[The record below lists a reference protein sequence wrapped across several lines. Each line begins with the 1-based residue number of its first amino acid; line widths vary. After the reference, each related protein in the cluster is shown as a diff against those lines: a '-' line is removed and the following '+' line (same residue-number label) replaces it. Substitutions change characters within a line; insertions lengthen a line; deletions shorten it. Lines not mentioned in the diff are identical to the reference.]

1 MMASSPP
8 EFTQNPQEDAEINKS
23 AVSSANPANL
33 LNDPD
38 YQKLMDHY
46 QRAEFDDCQNL
57 LESLEQRYPD
67 HPILRE
73 FAEELQMKLS
83 LRTLAKKSKKEQ
95 KRQKRKATF
104 NLGVFAIVGT
114 IVVMIAFFISSYY
127 FTDIFRTQ
135 RSEQE
140 TAQLATL
147 NDQAQQLLLVGKPR
161 PAAEILEKIREID
174 PEYENL
180 SELTMQTYEL
190 LQLEI
195 KYQTAMSLLAEGND
209 NEALVLFQEINA
221 ERPGLWD
228 VSQQIDLIEK
238 ENQISE
244 YLAEGESAYKNEVW
258 GQVISAYENALSL
271 DPTIND
277 PQVTEQLVRAYLNE
291 IVRMLEDEAAT
302 IEEIELAEQYYRKA
316 VGLIP
321 QSRTFAS
328 ERQDLQEV
336 SSNLLEIKFVQVAK
350 DILADKNQTAA
361 TISKAVSFFRRAQNV
376 NQQNSVLQRDL
387 QNAERYQVA
396 FKNFIEMEWVSAISN
411 LEQLL
416 SVDPNYADGN
426 ASTLLFEA
434 YYALGKQYYSARL
447 FQDALNNFEQAEIL
461 TFDNRDNLMRLFQVQ
476 IKIGDTLGEL
486 NDYENAVS
494 YYQFALN
501 AIDFQQ
507 KVANL
512 SNLAVQYSQANDFE
526 TNSNFESSFELFQEL
541 LADSDVIFSISEI
554 EIGEGVCLAL
564 FASEYQSTMEA
575 IIEANDLPRNM
586 VITFGQT
593 LKVPMIAP

>member
-1 MMASSPP
+1 MMVSSPP
-8 EFTQNPQEDAEINKS
+8 EFEQSPQEDAEINNS
-23 AVSSANPANL
+23 DVSLGNPAEL

-38 YQKLMDHY
+38 YQQLMDHY
-46 QRAEFDDCQNL
+46 QLAEFDECLKL

-73 FAEELQMKLS
+73 FSEELQMKLS

-104 NLGVFAIVGT
+104 NLSVFAIVGT
-114 IVVMIAFFISSYY
+114 LVVMVAFFVSTYL
-127 FTDIFRTQ
+127 FTDIFRAQ

-140 TAQLATL
+140 TVQLGLL

-161 PAAEILEKIREID
+161 PAAEILDKIRALD
-174 PEYENL
+174 PDYENL
-180 SELTMQTYEL
+180 SALTMQTYEL

-195 KYQTAMSLLAEGND
+195 KYQTAMSLLAEGKD
-209 NEALVLFQEINA
+209 NEALVLFKEISA

-228 VSQQIDLIEK
+228 VSQQIDAIEK
-238 ENQISE
+238 ANQISE
-244 YLAEGESAYKNEVW
+244 FLAEGESAYNNQIW
-258 GQVISAYENALSL
+258 GQVISAYENALTL

-277 PQVTEQLVRAYLNE
+277 PQITEQLVRGYLNE

-316 VGLIP
+316 VALIP

-328 ERQDLQEV
+328 EREDLQEA
-336 SSNLLEIKFVQVAK
+336 SSNLLEVKFIQVAK

-361 TISKAVSFFRRAQNV
+361 SISKAVSFFRRAQNV
-376 NQQNSVLQRDL
+376 NTRNTVLQQDL

-396 FKNFIEMEWVSAISN
+396 FKNFVEMEWVSAISN
-411 LEQLL
+411 LNQLL
-416 SVDPNYADGN
+416 SVDPNYAGGN
-426 ASTLLFEA
+426 ASVLLFEA
-434 YYALGKQYYSARL
+434 YYALGKQYTAARL

-461 TFDNRDNLMRLFQVQ
+461 VFDDRENLMRLFQVQ
-476 IKIGDTLGEL
+476 IRIGDTLGQL

-494 YYQFALN
+494 YYQYALD

-507 KVANL
+507 KVSSL
-512 SNLAVQYSQANDFE
+512 SNLAVQYSQANDFQI
-526 TNSNFESSFELFQEL
+526 NGDFESSFELFQEL
-541 LADSDVIFSISEI
+541 MTDIDIIYSVSEI
-554 EIGEGVCLAL
+554 EIEEGVCLAL

-586 VITFGQT
+586 VITFGHT
-593 LKVPMIAP
+593 LNVPMIAP